1 MSLTIL
7 LAEDQPDNREILIRR
22 LERQGCVVIPAVD
35 GMEAVAAFA
44 QQTPDLVLMD
54 LAMPVMGGMDA
65 MRKIRETPAGKGV
78 PIVALTAH
86 AMDGAREECLEA
98 GFDAFA
104 TKPVDFAAL
113 MALIKSLTES
123 PRAAAV

>member
-7 LAEDQPDNREILIRR
+7 LAEDQPDNREILVRR
-22 LERQGCVVIPAVD
+22 LERQGYAIVQAEN
-35 GMEAVAAFA
+35 GAEAVTAFA
-44 QQTPDLVLMD
+44 AKTPDLVLMD

-65 MRKIRETPAGKGV
+65 MKAIRATPAAAGV

-86 AMDGAREECLEA
+86 AMDGAREECMQA

-104 TKPVDFAAL
+104 TKPVDFPAL
-113 MALIKSLTES
+113 LQLIKSLTDAKS
-123 PRAAAV
+123 AA